1 MRTISL
7 STFTLDLFGQE
18 ALLDAVQED
27 LSPVEALRHRPHRRC
42 ERSEPRL
49 QLEHHVRALRH
60 VYRELPEAVLGE
72 GDLLILGLPASTSS
86 HASRIPRS
94 STSRAPAV
102 LSIARILHPDPAII
116 YQGTAPRGPGSRIGV
131 RPVALATS
139 SSDGDN
145 VHGLTVTQEPSVM
158 GVALTTRSNA
168 KAGPLQALGANIRLA
183 RLRRKC
189 RRRSWPSAL
198 ACASPQC
205 RATITPARSAKA
217 SGCNL

>member
-94 STSRAPAV
+94 STSRAPAA
-102 LSIARILHPDPAII
+102 LSRVFIVVP
-116 YQGTAPRGPGSRIGV
+116 
-131 RPVALATS
+131 
-139 SSDGDN
+139 
-145 VHGLTVTQEPSVM
+145 
-158 GVALTTRSNA
+158 
-168 KAGPLQALGANIRLA
+168 
-183 RLRRKC
+183 
-189 RRRSWPSAL
+189 
-198 ACASPQC
+198 
-205 RATITPARSAKA
+205 
-217 SGCNL
+217 